1 MPLLRVRKATRH
13 GPEAYKLD
21 APRTDKEE
29 KAWPEVIGANNSLQE
44 GGEEGKKGGKRPREV
59 AADLQ

>member
-1 MPLLRVRKATRH
+1 MLQIA
-13 GPEAYKLD
+13 D
-21 APRTDKEE
+21 DKEE